1 MTATRPLA
9 IAALALLAGCAQPEP
24 AAAPGGGSPL
34 LASVH
39 ATTFG
44 SDSAVFSLQLTNT
57 AATPLRLE
65 FSSGQQ
71 FDFVVLRGA
80 QEVWR
85 WSGDRM
91 FTQALQSEAL
101 APGET
106 RTYTATWA
114 PLPGSA
120 GEYTVRA
127 RLTARNAP
135 IEQTTSFRL

>member
-1 MTATRPLA
+1 MTACRTLA

-24 AAAPGGGSPL
+24 GQTTGEGSPL
-34 LASVH
+34 LASVR

-44 SDSAVFSLQLTNT
+44 SDSAVFSLQVTNVST
-57 AATPLRLE
+57 APLALSFR
-65 FSSGQQ
+65 SGQQ

-85 WSGDRM
+85 WSAEQM
-91 FTQALQSEAL
+91 FTQALNTETL

-106 RTYTATWA
+106 ETYTATWA
-114 PLPGSA
+114 PLPGSG

-127 RLTARNAP
+127 LLTARNAP
-135 IEQTTSFRL
+135 VEQTTRFRL